1 MTATMNDRIEQ
12 VKEVINTLIQISR
25 VENEVCRVLSV
36 KVDEAINANN
46 INQAIAHL
54 VELDA
59 QQNNRD
65 KRENQAYAM
74 QEQLSYIE
82 THVKYEISEEE
93 AAIQLEALLKA

>member
-12 VKEVINTLIQISR
+12 VKEVINTLLQISR

-54 VELDA
+54 VELEA
-59 QQNNRD
+59 QQTNRD
-65 KRENQAYAM
+65 KRENQAYAL

-93 AAIQLEALLKA
+93 AAIQLEQLLAA

>member
-1 MTATMNDRIEQ
+1 MTATMHDRIEQ
-12 VKEVINTLIQISR
+12 VKEVINTLLQISR

-54 VELDA
+54 VELEA

-65 KRENQAYAM
+65 KREDQAYSM

-82 THVKYEISEEE
+82 THVRYEISEEE
-93 AAIQLEALLKA
+93 AAIQLEKLLAA

>member
-1 MTATMNDRIEQ
+1 MTATMHDRIEQ
-12 VKEVINTLIQISR
+12 VKEVINTLLQISR

-54 VELDA
+54 VELEA

-65 KRENQAYAM
+65 KRENLAYEL

-82 THVKYEISEEE
+82 TSVRYEISEEE
-93 AAIQLEALLKA
+93 AAIQLEKLLAA

>member
-12 VKEVINTLIQISR
+12 VKEVINTLLQISR

-54 VELDA
+54 VELEA

-65 KRENQAYAM
+65 KREHQAYAL

>member
-12 VKEVINTLIQISR
+12 VKEVINTLLQISR

-54 VELDA
+54 VELEA
-59 QQNNRD
+59 QQTNRD
-65 KRENQAYAM
+65 KRENQAYAL

-82 THVKYEISEEE
+82 THVRYEISEEE
-93 AAIQLEALLKA
+93 AAIQLEQLLAA

>member
-1 MTATMNDRIEQ
+1 MTATMHDRIEQ
-12 VKEVINTLIQISR
+12 VKEVINTLLQISR

-54 VELDA
+54 VELEA

-65 KRENQAYAM
+65 QREDQAYAI

-82 THVKYEISEEE
+82 TSVRYEISEEE
-93 AAIQLEALLKA
+93 AAIQLEILLAA

>member
-54 VELDA
+54 VELEA

-65 KRENQAYAM
+65 KRENQAYAL

>member
-1 MTATMNDRIEQ
+1 MTATMNDRVEQ
-12 VKEVINTLIQISR
+12 VKEVINTLLQISR
-25 VENEVCRVLSV
+25 VENEVCRVLSG

-54 VELDA
+54 VELEA

-65 KRENQAYAM
+65 KRENLAYHL

-93 AAIQLEALLKA
+93 AAIQLEKLLAA

>member
-12 VKEVINTLIQISR
+12 VKEVINTLLQISR

-54 VELDA
+54 VELEA

-65 KRENQAYAM
+65 KRENQAYAL

-93 AAIQLEALLKA
+93 AAIQLEALLAA